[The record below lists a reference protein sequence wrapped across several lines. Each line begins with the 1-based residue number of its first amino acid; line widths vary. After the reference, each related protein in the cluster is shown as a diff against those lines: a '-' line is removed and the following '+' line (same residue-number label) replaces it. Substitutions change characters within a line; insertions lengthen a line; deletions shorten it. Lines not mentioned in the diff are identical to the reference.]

1 MSHEWAIKCAGPSLV
16 RTNEIPFSK
25 NDQDFVA
32 QVRETREEIGHRLTL
47 TGSSAQLTVVPK
59 VIG

>member
-1 MSHEWAIKCAGPSLV
+1 MSHEWAVKCAGPSLV
-16 RTNEIPFSK
+16 RTDEIAFSK

-32 QVRETREEIGHRLTL
+32 QVRETGEEIVHCLPL
-47 TGSSAQLTVVPK
+47 TGSSARFTVVPK